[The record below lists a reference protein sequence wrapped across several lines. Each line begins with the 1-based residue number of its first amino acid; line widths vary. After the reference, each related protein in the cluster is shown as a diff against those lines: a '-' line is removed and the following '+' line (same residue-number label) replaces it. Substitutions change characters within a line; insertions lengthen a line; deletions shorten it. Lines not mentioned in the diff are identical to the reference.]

1 MSHRTILH
9 GYIDEQLIAKS
20 YSRHNDARIAALP
33 SCARRHCPLITRDM
47 FATPRHVSLGRIIP
61 FGAAYNGVEGHWRR
75 WRDEFEALLR
85 TLYWWET
92 QVWVATEQWGA
103 YHCSWT
109 CILPDGTDNM
119 SESSATPAV
128 ELQPSAL
135 WRYHGPTRTVLH

>member
-20 YSRHNDARIAALP
+20 YSRRNDARLAALP
-33 SCARRHCPLITRDM
+33 NCARGQCPLITGDL

-61 FGAAYNGVEGHWRR
+61 FGAAYNGVERHWNR

-92 QVWVATEQWGA
+92 QVWVETELWGA
-103 YHCSWT
+103 YHCTWT
-109 CILPDGTDNM
+109 CLPSDRMEIAPQSG
-119 SESSATPAV
+119 AAAAV
-128 ELQPSAL
+128 ELQPTTV
-135 WRYHGPTRTVLH
+135 WRYCGPTRNVLH